1 MACGIWC
8 QSVASCRLCA
18 EFDLHM
24 YGMVANWI
32 GIWGVLDARSMSKAL
47 CFVPLTVSK
56 QVLWCVWGNYPLGG
70 RSAADTVGV
79 LGLK

>member
-1 MACGIWC
+1 
-8 QSVASCRLCA
+8 
-18 EFDLHM
+18 
-24 YGMVANWI
+24 
-32 GIWGVLDARSMSKAL
+32 MSKAL

-56 QVLWCVWGNYPLGG
+56 QVLWCVWGNYPLRG